1 VGERVTGAEAR
12 GVIFDM
18 DGVLID
24 SGAHHRA
31 AWAALLADEGVTSSD
46 TSWRLTI
53 GRPAE
58 EAVGLLLGRTLPP
71 AEAQRLAERKR
82 AHYARLVGRGVQ
94 AIAGVSEFL
103 RELERLS
110 VKRAVATSATRTD
123 VERLLGELR
132 LRERFNVVVAAD
144 DVRWGKPN
152 PEVYLRAAEGL
163 GLRPSECLVFED
175 ALVGVHAARNAGMR
189 VIGVTTAHT
198 GRELLEAGAERAIAD
213 FDGFAWPV

>member
-1 VGERVTGAEAR
+1 VSSADAR

-31 AWAALLADEGVTSSD
+31 AWAALLEDEGVPCTD
-46 TSWRLTI
+46 TAWRLTI

-58 EAVGLLLGRTLPP
+58 EAAALILGRTLAPE
-71 AEAQRLAERKR
+71 EARRLAERKR
-82 AHYARLVGRGVQ
+82 AHYTRLVARGVQ
-94 AIAGVSEFL
+94 AIPGVSAFVA
-103 RELERLS
+103 ELERLG
-110 VKRAVATSATRTD
+110 VKRAVATSATRSD
-123 VERLLGELR
+123 VQRLLDELG
-132 LRERFNVVVAAD
+132 LRERFDVVVAAD

-163 GLRPSECLVFED
+163 ALRTSECLVFED

-198 GRELLEAGAERAIAD
+198 GRELIEAGAERAIAN
-213 FDGFAWPV
+213 FEGFAWPV

>member
-1 VGERVTGAEAR
+1 MSGADAR

-31 AWAALLADEGVTSSD
+31 AWAALLEDEGVASTD
-46 TSWRLTI
+46 TAWRLTI

-58 EAVGLLLGRTLPP
+58 EAAALILGRTLAPE
-71 AEAQRLAERKR
+71 EARRLAERKR
-82 AHYARLVGRGVQ
+82 AHYTRLVARGVQ
-94 AIAGVSEFL
+94 AIPGVSAFVA
-103 RELERLS
+103 ELERLG
-110 VKRAVATSATRTD
+110 VKRAVATSATRSD
-123 VERLLGELR
+123 VQRLLGELG
-132 LRERFNVVVAAD
+132 LRERFDVVVAAD

-163 GLRPSECLVFED
+163 GLRTAECLVFED

-198 GRELLEAGAERAIAD
+198 GRELIEAGAERAIAN
-213 FDGFAWPV
+213 FEGFAWPV

>member
-1 VGERVTGAEAR
+1 VSGAEAR

-31 AWAALLADEGVTSSD
+31 AWAALLEDEGATASE

-58 EAVGLLLGRTLPP
+58 EAVVLLLGRALPP
-71 AEAQRLAERKR
+71 EEARRLAERKR
-82 AHYARLVGRGVQ
+82 EHYARLAERGVQ
-94 AIAGVSEFL
+94 AIAGVSTFVA
-103 RELERLS
+103 ELERLG
-110 VKRAVATSATRTD
+110 VQRAVATSATRRD
-123 VERLLGELR
+123 VERLLGELG
-132 LRERFNVVVAAD
+132 LRERFHVIVAAD

-163 GLRPSECLVFED
+163 ALRPSECLVFED
-175 ALVGVHAARNAGMR
+175 AIVGVHAARNAGMR

-198 GRELLEAGAERAIAD
+198 GRELIEAGAERAIAN
-213 FDGFAWPV
+213 FEGFAWPV

>member
-1 VGERVTGAEAR
+1 VSGADAR

-31 AWAALLADEGVTSSD
+31 AWAALLEDEGVVGTD
-46 TSWRLTI
+46 TGWRLTI

-58 EAVGLLLGRTLPP
+58 EAAALILGRTLAPE
-71 AEAQRLAERKR
+71 EARRLAERKR
-82 AHYARLVGRGVQ
+82 AHYTRLVARGVQ
-94 AIAGVSEFL
+94 AIPGVSAFVA
-103 RELERLS
+103 ELERLG
-110 VKRAVATSATRTD
+110 VKRAVATSATRSD
-123 VERLLGELR
+123 VQRLLGELG
-132 LRERFNVVVAAD
+132 LRERFDVVVAAD

-163 GLRPSECLVFED
+163 GLRTAECLVFED

-198 GRELLEAGAERAIAD
+198 GRELIEAGAERAIAN
-213 FDGFAWPV
+213 FEGFAWPV

>member
-1 VGERVTGAEAR
+1 MSGAEAR

-24 SGAHHRA
+24 SEAHHRA
-31 AWAALLADEGVTSSD
+31 AWAALLEDEGVACTD

-58 EAVGLLLGRTLPP
+58 EAAALLLGRTLPP
-71 AEAQRLAERKR
+71 EEARRLAERKR
-82 AHYARLVGRGVQ
+82 EHYTRLAGRGVQ
-94 AIAGVSEFL
+94 AIAGVSAFVG
-103 RELERLS
+103 ELERLG
-110 VKRAVATSATRTD
+110 VKRAVATSATRRD

-132 LRERFNVVVAAD
+132 LRERFDVVIAAD

-152 PEVYLRAAEGL
+152 PEVYLLAAKGL
-163 GLRPSECLVFED
+163 ALRPSQCLVFED

-198 GRELLEAGAERAIAD
+198 GRELIEAGAERAIAN
-213 FDGFAWPV
+213 FEGFAWPV

>member
-1 VGERVTGAEAR
+1 VTGAEAR

-31 AWAALLADEGVTSSD
+31 AWAALLADEGVTCSD
-46 TSWRLTI
+46 TSWRLTV
-53 GRPAE
+53 GRSAE
-58 EAVGLLLGRTLPP
+58 DAVALLLGRTLPP
-71 AEAQRLAERKR
+71 DEAQRLAERKR
-82 AHYARLVGRGVQ
+82 AHYARLAGRGVQ
-94 AIAGVSEFL
+94 AVAGVSEFL
-103 RELERLS
+103 GELERLG

-144 DVRWGKPN
+144 DVRWSKPN

-213 FDGFAWPV
+213 FERFAWPV

>member
-1 VGERVTGAEAR
+1 VSGADAR

-31 AWAALLADEGVTSSD
+31 AWAALLEDEGVASTD
-46 TSWRLTI
+46 TAWRLTI

-58 EAVGLLLGRTLPP
+58 EAAALILGRTLAPE
-71 AEAQRLAERKR
+71 EARRLAERKR
-82 AHYARLVGRGVQ
+82 AHYTRLVARGVQ
-94 AIAGVSEFL
+94 AIPGVSAFVA
-103 RELERLS
+103 ELERLG
-110 VKRAVATSATRTD
+110 VKRAVATSATRSD
-123 VERLLGELR
+123 VQRLLGELG
-132 LRERFNVVVAAD
+132 LRERFDVVVAAD

-163 GLRPSECLVFED
+163 GLRTAECLVFED

-198 GRELLEAGAERAIAD
+198 GRELIEAGAERAIAN
-213 FDGFAWPV
+213 FEGFAWPV

>member
-1 VGERVTGAEAR
+1 MSGAEAH

-31 AWAALLADEGVTSSD
+31 AWAALLEDEGVTANE

-58 EAVGLLLGRTLPP
+58 EAVALLLRRALP
-71 AEAQRLAERKR
+71 AEEARRLAERKR
-82 AHYARLVGRGVQ
+82 EHYARFAGRGVQ
-94 AIAGVSEFL
+94 AIAGVSAFVA
-103 RELERLS
+103 ELERLG
-110 VKRAVATSATRTD
+110 VKRAVATSATRHD

-132 LRERFNVVVAAD
+132 LRERFHVIVAAD

-163 GLRPSECLVFED
+163 ALRPSECLVFED
-175 ALVGVHAARNAGMR
+175 AVVGVHAARNAGMR

-198 GRELLEAGAERAIAD
+198 GRELIEAGAERAIAN
-213 FDGFAWPV
+213 FEGFAWPV